1 MFPQQFP
8 QKRHCSIDVQSSLRL
23 GHLPAFAYG
32 VASIP
37 VPSAS
42 RCFREWE
49 HLERTSHPWLHAQ
62 RSRWL
67 HQDHFSANMQFVCN
81 IRNICT
87 CAYRN
92 AYAMFIHTHIMC
104 IYVNVYVYIYYTYYG
119 SYVYMYVLYI
129 RVWGQSMPS
138 RVGFWSSPLPG
149 LTSAGWRAG
158 AARQL
163 GERRSPNMI
172 YHDMLKMTA

>member
-1 MFPQQFP
+1 MPTRNIFPTREATQGYADWEVGYAKCFHNNFPKNDTAQLMFKVPLGWDIYQP
-8 QKRHCSIDVQSSLRL
+8 LHMGWPASLSL
-23 GHLPAFAYG
+23 Q
-32 VASIP
+32 P
-37 VPSAS
+37 VG
-42 RCFREWE
+42 CFREWE

-104 IYVNVYVYIYYTYYG
+104 IYVNVYVYI
-119 SYVYMYVLYI
+119 LYI
-129 RVWGQSMPS
+129 LWIICLYVCIVYS
-138 RVGFWSSPLPG
+138 RMR
-149 LTSAGWRAG
+149 TEHA
-158 AARQL
+158 
-163 GERRSPNMI
+163 
-172 YHDMLKMTA
+172 